1 MQAWGIL
8 ACLMLTAVRAR
19 SHYVVLIPAELRTD
33 TLENVCVLILS
44 ATESSPLTLTI
55 ENEMTNST
63 LLQQELLT
71 NTGYNCFNF
80 TIEEKELSTN
90 YVVFLAVTV
99 RGSGGNISINE
110 TKKVVLKRYD
120 SLTFIQTDKA
130 VYKPGQT
137 VKFRIVTLNE
147 DFIPIQEKYPL
158 VTVWDPESNR
168 IRRWRDVEPRQ
179 GIADLTFDLLLEP
192 THGTYRIEVLKNRGK
207 RDHDFSVQEYVL
219 PNAEL
224 KVKMPQKIKITDPT
238 IHIEVCG
245 RYTYGK
251 PVKGLVNGTI
261 CLESHNYVSRLK
273 HCQHVNGQTDS
284 DGCLIQVLPLK
295 AFKLIERRFNLNIHA
310 HFVLTEDGTGI
321 QISSFAQSEV
331 ITEITKITF
340 EEVESYYKSGFE
352 YKGQI
357 QMQYSTGGP
366 VSNATIHLFTSLKPG
381 AEKVSTDE
389 NGIAS
394 FSLDTSSWGSLPV
407 SFTAIYQGQYQD
419 YEYQNSLPHHQPA
432 HHLVKPFY
440 SRSNSYLSIRK
451 HHHALACDSE
461 TGILEVGCLS
471 GKVGEKTAKFEEHLL
486 LGKCWNLLFRDSGR
500 GRQNGTEAQSKNQY
514 IEFYYR
520 EKGANVN
527 HEVESVKMV
536 SQAVKKHVSEGS
548 YFVHAHSNPGHAH
561 FKRKWET
568 EENESAHARM
578 CLMHQRDDIMTC
590 YRCGNAHLK
599 GKCPAQGKQCLKCG
613 KFNHYASQCRSS
625 AKFQTPKPKQRHFN
639 VRCVDSSEQKKN
651 KENFSSEKNNFSL
664 ENTFYIGIEK
674 SYNKHSSTIKNK
686 KVKKMLRFEIVENER
701 SSLLGTQA
709 CKDFQLVQRIY
720 MNTQDTLLMEDE
732 IQHILQQYPDVFKE
746 IFHRIMEQMTD
757 GVDVVRDIIIWS
769 TRKEEHICRWK
780 NIFQRIHKFGLKL
793 NQAKCTFAQ
802 SSLNFLGD
810 AIFSQGVRPDN
821 TKISA
826 IQNMKMPEGTKGH
839 FHLSLPINADLSPV
853 ARLLVFTILP
863 DGETIGDSA
872 KFQVSKCFRNKFCVS
887 PFLSAEDLPKSH
899 VSLDVHAAPDSLCG
913 LRVVDRSVLLLK
925 PEMEFSRDSVYSLL
939 PVLDL
944 SGYHYRIQEGPQE
957 FCRRQGRW
965 LEPVSMNDAI
975 GDFALLLQDMGLKIL
990 TNTEYHRPIEC
1001 EMSEDIIV
1009 SLTVTRERSFGERR
1023 VHTFFGHPG
1032 AMGPMRRQNA
1042 APRGR
1047 ITETAIRKYFPETW
1061 IWDLVPVGPTGSAS
1075 LPLTVPDSI
1084 TEWKGSMFCT
1094 GQAGFGISETVS
1106 LNAFKPFFVE
1116 LALPYSIVR
1125 TEEFTLKAKVFNY
1138 LKKCIMVKVTLLEH
1152 KGFDMASESSI
1163 EHQTCV
1169 CSMES
1174 VTISWHLNATGLGEQ
1189 NLTVKAESIPSD
1201 SLCGNEVVIVPEK
1214 GAIDIIRKPLLIK
1227 PEGTETE
1234 LTHSSLLCPAGKS
1247 VTEKIHLQLPEDAV
1261 EGSSRAH
1268 ITVLGDIM
1276 GSAMENLD
1284 SLISLPTGCGEQSM
1298 VDFAPNVYVQR
1309 YLNKTHQLTRE
1320 IQDRAVD
1327 YLQRGYQNQLKYKHS
1342 DGSFSIFGD
1351 SDSEGNTWLTA
1362 FVLKSFVQARPYIF
1376 IEENILKKATTF
1388 FLKNRM
1394 ESGCFASL
1402 GGLFNNAMK
1411 GGVDDHISLSAYVTS
1426 ALLELGKN
1434 DKELADNAY
1443 TQWQK
1448 KMMRS
1453 LSTGEYWSSSDSE
1466 EAAERS
1472 TASPNNRTATDFQTG
1487 VTDRALSCLRDALE
1501 TVNSTYTLSL
1511 LAYTFTL
1518 AGDQATRS
1526 KILNRLEGLAVK
1538 KDGLTHWQ
1546 RKEDPEEEEDFGYW
1560 WRAPSAEVEMTAY
1573 VLLAL
1578 LSQPQVP
1585 ASDLDQA
1592 IHIVS
1597 WLVKQRNSYGG
1608 FASTQDTVVAL
1619 QALAL
1624 YAELTHVADPHGS
1637 VSVTSESGFHK
1648 EFHIDSTNQLLLQS
1662 QPLTEIPGDYT
1673 AEISGTSCLLIQT
1686 TLRYN
1691 TPTAQK
1697 DTVFNLSVDMVIE
1710 ESKHK
1715 ININITYIGDRPVS
1729 NMVLAD
1735 VSMLSGF
1742 SAVKN
1747 SYQQSLDHLNI
1758 SRAEIHD
1765 DHTVLYLKPMEPNHL
1780 LQLSILVHQDFEIEN
1795 LKAAV
1800 LKVYD
1805 YYETD
1810 DFAEVEYEAPRGS
1823 ENM

>member
-8 ACLMLTAVRAR
+8 VCLMLTAVRAGG
-19 SHYVVLIPAELRTD
+19 HYVVLIPAELRTD

-55 ENEMTNST
+55 ENEVTNTT
-63 LLQQELLT
+63 LLQQELLA
-71 NTGYNCFNF
+71 NTGYHCFSF
-80 TIEEKELSTN
+80 TIEEKELSRN
-90 YVVFLAVTV
+90 YVVLLEVTV

-110 TKKVVLKRYD
+110 TKRVVLKRYD

-168 IRRWRDVEPRQ
+168 IRQWRDVEPRQ
-179 GIADLTFDLLLEP
+179 GIVDLTFDLMLEP
-192 THGTYRIEVLKNRGK
+192 THGKYQIEVFKNRGK

-251 PVKGLVNGTI
+251 SVKGLVNGTI
-261 CLESHNYVSRLK
+261 CLESHKYVSRLK
-273 HCQHVNGQTDS
+273 HCQHVIGQTDS
-284 DGCLIQVLPLK
+284 DGCLIQLLPTE
-295 AFKLIERRFNLNIHA
+295 AFKLIKRRFNRNIHA
-310 HFVLTEDGTGI
+310 HFVLTEEGTGI
-321 QISSFAQSEV
+321 QMSSFAQSEV
-331 ITEITKITF
+331 ITEITKISF
-340 EEVESYYKSGFE
+340 EEVESYYKSGLE

-357 QMQYSTGGP
+357 RMQYSTGGP
-366 VSNATIHLFTSLKPG
+366 VSNATIYLFNSLKPG

-389 NGIAS
+389 NGIAL
-394 FSLDTSSWGSLPV
+394 FSLDTSSWEYLPV
-407 SFTAIYQGQYQD
+407 SFTAIYQGQLQGN
-419 YEYQNSLPHHQPA
+419 EYRNTLPHHQSA

-440 SRSNSYLSIRK
+440 SRSNSYFSIRN
-451 HHHALACDSE
+451 HRHDLACDSE
-461 TGILEVGCLS
+461 LDVNVG
-471 GKVGEKTAKFEEHLL
+471 
-486 LGKCWNLLFRDSGR
+486 
-500 GRQNGTEAQSKNQY
+500 Y
-514 IEFYYR
+514 
-520 EKGANVN
+520 
-527 HEVESVKMV
+527 
-536 SQAVKKHVSEGS
+536 
-548 YFVHAHSNPGHAH
+548 
-561 FKRKWET
+561 
-568 EENESAHARM
+568 
-578 CLMHQRDDIMTC
+578 
-590 YRCGNAHLK
+590 
-599 GKCPAQGKQCLKCG
+599 
-613 KFNHYASQCRSS
+613 
-625 AKFQTPKPKQRHFN
+625 
-639 VRCVDSSEQKKN
+639 
-651 KENFSSEKNNFSL
+651 
-664 ENTFYIGIEK
+664 
-674 SYNKHSSTIKNK
+674 TIKALSAQEK
-686 KVKKMLRFEIVENER
+686 HDL
-701 SSLLGTQA
+701 
-709 CKDFQLVQRIY
+709 
-720 MNTQDTLLMEDE
+720 
-732 IQHILQQYPDVFKE
+732 DVFYLVMS
-746 IFHRIMEQMTD
+746 R
-757 GVDVVRDIIIWS
+757 
-769 TRKEEHICRWK
+769 
-780 NIFQRIHKFGLKL
+780 GLIVAFK
-793 NQAKCTFAQ
+793 KKT
-802 SSLNFLGD
+802 
-810 AIFSQGVRPDN
+810 
-821 TKISA
+821 ISVGGS
-826 IQNMKMPEGTKGH
+826 EGTKGH
-839 FHLSLPINADLSPV
+839 FHLSLPINAAMSP
-853 ARLLVFTILP
+853 AFRLLVFTILP

-872 KFQVSKCFRNKFCVS
+872 KFQVSKCFRNKVS
-887 PFLSAEDLPKSH
+887 LHFSVAEDLPKSH
-899 VSLDVHAAPDSLCG
+899 VNLDVHAAPDSLCG

-925 PEMEFSRDSVYSLL
+925 PEKELSRNSVYSLL

-944 SGYHYRIQEGPQE
+944 SGYHYRVQEGAQE

-965 LEPVSMNDAI
+965 SEPVSMNDAI

-1001 EMSEDIIV
+1001 EMSEGIMM
-1009 SLTVTRERSFGERR
+1009 RERSFGDRR
-1023 VHTFFGHPG
+1023 VHVIYGLPG
-1032 AMGPMRRQNA
+1032 ATGAMHTQHGT
-1042 APRGR
+1042 PRWR

-1061 IWDLVPVGPTGSAS
+1061 IWDLVPVGATGSVS

-1152 KGFDMASESSI
+1152 QGFDMASESSI

-1169 CSMES
+1169 CSMDS
-1174 VTISWHLNATGLGEQ
+1174 MTVSWHLIATRLGEQ

-1234 LTHSSLLCPAGKS
+1234 LTHSSLLCPAGKNI
-1247 VTEKIHLQLPEDAV
+1247 TEKIHLQLPEDV
-1261 EGSSRAH
+1261 IEGSSRAH

-1284 SLISLPTGCGEQSM
+1284 GLLRLPTGCGEQNM
-1298 VDFAPNVYVQR
+1298 VKFAPNVYVQR
-1309 YLNKTHQLTRE
+1309 YLNKTQQLTGE
-1320 IQDRAVD
+1320 IQDRAVG

-1342 DGSFSIFGD
+1342 DGSFSAFGD

-1376 IEENILKKATTF
+1376 IEANILQKATTF
-1388 FLKNRM
+1388 FMKHRM

-1402 GGLFNNAMK
+1402 GSLFNNAMK

-1434 DKELADNAY
+1434 DKELADKVY

-1453 LSTGEYWSSSDSE
+1453 LPTEEYSDSE
-1466 EAAERS
+1466 EAADS

-1501 TVNSTYTLSL
+1501 TVNNTYTLSL

-1518 AGDQATRS
+1518 AGDQVTRS

-1546 RKEDPEEEEDFGYW
+1546 RKEETEEEEDYGYW

-1585 ASDLDQA
+1585 DSDLDQA
-1592 IHIVS
+1592 THIVS
-1597 WLVKQRNSYGG
+1597 WLVKQRNCYGG

-1624 YAELTHVADPHGS
+1624 YAELTHVADPHIS
-1637 VSVTSESGFHK
+1637 LSVTSESGSHK

-1662 QPLTEIPGDYT
+1662 QPLTEIPGDYI

-1697 DTVFNLSVDMVIE
+1697 DSVFNLSVDMVIE
-1710 ESKHK
+1710 ESKRK
-1715 ININITYIGDRPVS
+1715 ININVTYIGDRPVS
-1729 NMVLAD
+1729 NMVLVD

-1747 SYQQSLDHLNI
+1747 SYRHSLDHLNI
-1758 SRAEIHD
+1758 SRAEVHD
-1765 DHTVLYLKPMEPNHL
+1765 ERTVLYLKPMEPNHL
-1780 LQLSILVHQDFEIEN
+1780 LQLSILVHQDFEVEN

-1810 DFAEVEYEAPRGS
+1810 DSVEVGYEAPRGS
-1823 ENM
+1823 ESG